1 MKFAYVAIA
10 ASAITVGATPSLAAA
25 KFAPA
30 NTNFTVTGSL
40 SLQQSQGSTGF
51 DCPFTFA
58 GLVTRSGEI
67 KIKRATFCANV
78 QASGLPWVWQAL
90 QVRGGRFF
98 MPMTLIINGFNCGPW
113 NGDGLDESGVL
124 VVAAGG
130 LSANGCI
137 VVSGGGPSTPTITI
151 VR

>member
-10 ASAITVGATPSLAAA
+10 ASAITAGATPSLAAA

-51 DCPFTFA
+51 DCPFTF
-58 GLVTRSGEI
+58 GGHVTRGGEV
-67 KIKRATFCANV
+67 KIKRAAFCANV
-78 QASGLPWVWQAL
+78 QASGLPWIWRAL
-90 QVRGGRFF
+90 SVRTGEFL
-98 MPMTLIINGFNCGPW
+98 MPMTLIINGFNCGLW
-113 NGDGLDESGVL
+113 NGDGRDEAGVL
-124 VVAAGG
+124 GPAGEG
-130 LSANGCI
+130 LSANGCL
-137 VVSGGGPSTPTITI
+137 VVGGGGPSTPTITI